1 MLGPSRTVADEVRLE
16 HQNMLL
22 QTPMQ
27 STAPCGT
34 RCVDLANGLRRH
46 ELAKEREARVS
57 AEACAKVLMH
67 DCMLLR
73 NQAAQ
78 AENARARADMEWRSA
93 IHALEVKLADR
104 GFHGFGHERKA
115 MGDEIDQ
122 MKSALDA
129 QDREKLKLNGE
140 LEELKRRMDICQ
152 RDLASE
158 KQNARRLAAI
168 AAQREAETER
178 LMASSFL
185 SDGRLQSPQRVAGS
199 SQNETREDHSYESE
213 RRKSC
218 VRMMEREIVELT
230 EKLEEATAS
239 EVALRGQAAATLV
252 DFENKSGQI
261 AQLQHEN
268 NILKLEKAET
278 DSIVS
283 ALVLQCDSTTTIL
296 EGSQWRVCDLRRSH
310 TELERRNSS
319 LAQRLSHEALIQ
331 QKGQTQVL
339 ELEQRL
345 RKVEAEGRA
354 KHERFAQ
361 DASAFTKNAD
371 SAEQEICALI
381 VKLEQNLEVDL
392 KTACLDI
399 KARALDA
406 QVAER
411 WQREK
416 LAVLRRQ
423 VLQPPD
429 CGLQTRMQRLE
440 EDNNNLSAQL
450 SSLNGQKEQA
460 LEEHL
465 VDVSKCVDG
474 VEGTFAKLYQISLHE
489 VHSKPASSAY
499 LQDLISKQEDALAE
513 LSQTLHQIPHES
525 LQHAQQCTAD
535 LISKHE
541 NALDVLSQ
549 TMDLISFNSV
559 ARDAERSSCLSE
571 IELRS
576 EEAHMACLAAADGI
590 AKAAAEKA
598 ADEQTM
604 VSLQGKI
611 KAFAA
616 FKDGLEEQA
625 DRIARARKAD
635 QDAITRAAARI
646 HALEGEIEESCTAAT
661 FLEEVFACFQETV
674 DEIENTL
681 KTVMV
686 QTETAQS
693 SFNSNIAILSRVVR
707 QKEHDCAR
715 LLAGKEAHGAALIQ
729 LQIQHERL
737 LSELEGQEKFVMMM
751 EDQQVDLHERMVHLE
766 NENRELSFHVQGH
779 RIVNEVEHMHLEQAI
794 SKANEATHAAIE
806 AQTQQQRLE
815 QFNRIRTQ
823 QSEEMESR
831 IAAMER
837 FVSDIGIQNEKTLTR
852 VTDLLRYRNVMAHSR
867 NPVFVPTAG
876 DGSRLS
882 TVIAKNVCFLVENAG
897 VQILSRR
904 AALCEELVIF
914 FSEQFDSWM
923 QEILELSKQSSDCSA
938 FAENLRAE
946 NVRHRKNIAGDK

>member
-1 MLGPSRTVADEVRLE
+1 M
-16 HQNMLL
+16 
-22 QTPMQ
+22 
-27 STAPCGT
+27 
-34 RCVDLANGLRRH
+34 
-46 ELAKEREARVS
+46 S

-104 GFHGFGHERKA
+104 GFHGFGHERTA
-115 MGDEIDQ
+115 MGEEIDQ

-129 QDREKLKLNGE
+129 QDRENLKLKGE
-140 LEELKRRMDICQ
+140 LGELKRRMDVCQ

-158 KQNARRLAAI
+158 KQNARRLAAV

-178 LMASSFL
+178 LMASSFS
-185 SDGRLQSPQRVAGS
+185 SDGRLQSPQRADGP

-218 VRMMEREIVELT
+218 VRMMQREIVELS

-239 EVALRGQAAATLV
+239 ELALRGQAAAKLV

-261 AQLQHEN
+261 AQLQQEN
-268 NILKLEKAET
+268 ITLKLEKAET

-283 ALVLQCDSTTTIL
+283 ALFLNCESITTIL

-319 LAQRLSHEALIQ
+319 LAQRLSHEAQIQ
-331 QKGQTQVL
+331 QKKQTHVL

-345 RKVEAEGRA
+345 RRVEAEGRA

-361 DASAFTKNAD
+361 EASAFTKNAD
-371 SAEQEICALI
+371 SAEQEIFALI

-392 KTACLDI
+392 KTACLEI

-450 SSLNGQKEQA
+450 SSLNGQRERGQVYSE
-460 LEEHL
+460 LEL
-465 VDVSKCVDG
+465 QGRLDDVSKCVDG
-474 VEGTFAKLYQISLHE
+474 VEGTFAELYQISMQE
-489 VHSKPASSAY
+489 VHSKPASSAC
-499 LQDLISKQEDALAE
+499 LQDLISKQEDALAK
-513 LSQTLHQIPHES
+513 LSQTLQKIPHES
-525 LQHAQQCTAD
+525 IQHALQCTAD

-541 NALDVLSQ
+541 NALDVLSH
-549 TMDLISFNSV
+549 TMHLISLNSD
-559 ARDAERSSCLSE
+559 ARDAEQSSCLSK

-576 EEAHMACLAAADGI
+576 EEAHLACLAAADGI

-604 VSLQGKI
+604 VSLQDKI

-616 FKDGLEEQA
+616 FKDGLEEQV
-625 DRIARARKAD
+625 DLIARARKAD

-661 FLEEVFACFQETV
+661 FLVEVVTCLEETM
-674 DEIENTL
+674 DEIENAL
-681 KTVMV
+681 RTVMV

-693 SFNSNIAILSRVVR
+693 SFNSNIAILSRAVR

-737 LSELEGQEKFVMMM
+737 LSELEGREKYVMMM
-751 EDQQVDLHERMVHLE
+751 EDQQVDLHARMVLLE

-815 QFNRIRTQ
+815 EFNRIRTQ

-837 FVSDIGIQNEKTLTR
+837 FVSAIGVQNEKTLTR

-923 QEILELSKQSSDCSA
+923 QEILELSKKSSDCSA
-938 FAENLRAE
+938 FAEKLRAE
-946 NVRHRKNIAGDK
+946 NIRHRKNIAGAIRNK